1 MATLPTT
8 TVRIDPAL
16 KEQANEIFDELGLSL
31 SAAVN
36 IFLKAVVR
44 HKGVPFEMALE
55 EQGENEE

>member
-16 KEQANEIFDELGLSL
+16 KEQANEVFDELGLSM

-44 HKGVPFEMALE
+44 HKGMPFEMVLE
-55 EQGENEE
+55 ENDENED